1 MAKGG
6 RRSDRRDR
14 MPYVN
19 EPCHRPRHVR
29 HYSRVRKCVRSCEP
43 HQNTNTQIRYH
54 TVNTHNAQASVSGR
68 SAHPFDPC
76 CNPGPP
82 NVYGTPEN
90 WNSGKTLRT
99 LTPRRHGLASL
110 AALGAPG
117 LAGDLLG
124 LAQVSLLGERSGH
137 PAHGFVRGTAC
148 SWSFLTFRDLE
159 TELPAE
165 ILGGS
170 RHPTALAIRLPNGL
184 HIPWSGF
191 HIKAESLWLTRSL
204 HAEQHPRIPLTGTR
218 TRLFPRLVLAR
229 GMISRCWCEA
239 ILPRPQLVRGFPRQL
254 HFHGARPLLP
264 LPPPR
269 CAVEVSLRRYA
280 CETRSNRTTAPQHY
294 TTARRNHVSSS
305 DKRPTNRRRLTTP
318 KSAYS

>member
-137 PAHGFVRGTAC
+137 PAHGFDRGTAC
-148 SWSFLTFRDLE
+148 SWSFLTFRNLE

-170 RHPTALAIRLPNGL
+170 RHPTALAIRLPIGL
-184 HIPWSGF
+184 HISWSGS
-191 HIKAESLWLTRSL
+191 HIRAESLWLTRSL

-218 TRLFPRLVLAR
+218 TRLFPRLVLRPRNDLKVLVRSHSPTAATGAR
-229 GMISRCWCEA
+229 FPTPA
-239 ILPRPQLVRGFPRQL
+239 PLPRCTSPSPSTSTEMCG
-254 HFHGARPLLP
+254 GGI
-264 LPPPR
+264 
-269 CAVEVSLRRYA
+269 
-280 CETRSNRTTAPQHY
+280 APQVCMRDAKQPHHRAAALHDSSAQPRLVVRQ
-294 TTARRNHVSSS
+294 TTN
-305 DKRPTNRRRLTTP
+305 
-318 KSAYS
+318 